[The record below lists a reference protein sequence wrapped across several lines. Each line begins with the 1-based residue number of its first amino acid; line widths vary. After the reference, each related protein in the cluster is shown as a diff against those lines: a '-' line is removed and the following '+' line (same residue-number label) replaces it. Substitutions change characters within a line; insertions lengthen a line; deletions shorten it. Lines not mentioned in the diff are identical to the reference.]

1 MCLQKFALRQN
12 ALWAYVSPMLPLAD
26 RNPTMRAPVFTVLL
40 IGINIAVFVFW
51 QGGGTFTAAEDSK
64 FTFEHA
70 AVPCELIQGRPAT
83 NLEIRA
89 QRCLDHPPSFARAE
103 YPAKNVYLAVLVSMF
118 MHGGWLHLLGNMLFL
133 WIFGNNVEDRLGSAL
148 FVAFYL
154 AGGVVA
160 TAAQVAFDPNS
171 VVPLIGASGA
181 IAAVMG
187 AYLVWFP
194 RAPILTLLFFFFV
207 EIPAGIWLTIWFVL
221 QFFTGPNS
229 GVAYM
234 AHIGGFAFGIVI
246 AALLRRTDWWRR
258 QPSATQRFAT

>member
-1 MCLQKFALRQN
+1 
-12 ALWAYVSPMLPLAD
+12 MLPLAD

-51 QGGGTFTAAEDSK
+51 QGGGTFTATEDAE

-70 AVPCELIQGRPAT
+70 AIPCELIEGRPVT
-83 NLEIRA
+83 DLEVQTGKCVDR
-89 QRCLDHPPSFARAE
+89 PPRFAHE
-103 YPAKNVYLAVLVSMF
+103 LFPSKNVWLAAVVSMF

-133 WIFGNNVEDRLGSAL
+133 WIFGNNIEDRLGPL
-148 FVAFYL
+148 RFVLFYL

-160 TAAQVAFDPNS
+160 TAAQVLFDTGS
-171 VVPLIGASGA
+171 VIPLVGASGA

-194 RAPILTLLFFFFV
+194 RAPILTLLFFFFIEV
-207 EIPAGIWLTIWFVL
+207 PAGIWLTIWFVL

-234 AHIGGFAFGIVI
+234 AHIGGFVFGLAV
-246 AALLRRTDWWRR
+246 AAVLRNTDWWHRR
-258 QPSATQRFAT
+258 DTPDYPLIP

>member
-1 MCLQKFALRQN
+1 MLEHGRTARE
-12 ALWAYVSPMLPLAD
+12 AYVSPMLPLAD

-51 QGGGTFTAAEDSK
+51 QGGGTFGTDEQTT
-64 FTFEHA
+64 FTYEHA
-70 AVPCELIQGRPAT
+70 AIPCEITTGHPVVVNERNVPVCVDQGV
-83 NLEIRA
+83 
-89 QRCLDHPPSFARAE
+89 PSREPFRS
-103 YPAKNVYLAVLVSMF
+103 KHIYLAVLVSMF
-118 MHGGWLHLLGNMLFL
+118 LHGGWLHLLGNMLFL
-133 WIFGNNVEDRLGSAL
+133 WIFGNNVEDRLGSAA

-154 AGGVVA
+154 AGGVIA
-160 TAAQVAFDPNS
+160 TIAQVAYDS
-171 VVPLIGASGA
+171 SSAIPLVGASGA

-194 RAPILTLLFFFFV
+194 RAPILTLVFILFV

-234 AHIGGFAFGIVI
+234 AHIGGFVFGLVI
-246 AALLRRTDWWRR
+246 GAVLRRTDWWHERSL
-258 QPSATQRFAT
+258 PAHPIAP